1 MAEKWD
7 AWGPAEKPGVYPRQ
21 NFALAVVAG
30 TPLISLAFTSLRL
43 HAKRKSG
50 WGLDDLTITLA
61 TLLSIVI
68 IYPSWRYIKLWHSGI
83 HIWDINQRRLE
94 PPMDQSYKMLTWFN
108 VCNAF
113 ILPLVKASILFLLLK
128 VGGVIDNVR
137 KFVYGVFVV
146 NAISC
151 LVVAV
156 FFIFQC
162 PQRSGNKW
170 HDRTFGGLR
179 CSGRIIIGR
188 ICIFQVCINM
198 FTDLLIFPIPCYLTW
213 KLQKASLRNRLIVV
227 FLFSLSLAVT
237 GIGAAKIYYT
247 YRDRLY
253 VSASDDW
260 TYEIIFTI
268 NHWENCVAIV
278 VACVPSLRVLI
289 LRWLGKEEGQSYA
302 GSGGSPIRITGGN
315 GPSASVGQT
324 QKSARESFLAKL
336 RPPPKRRGLYD
347 TTIGDQTIDLESCVV
362 KPRFG
367 ETIMEDDHDG
377 ASCGSKTEINFY
389 RSASVS
395 TTDMSDDV
403 IEKPAPTTPKH

>member
-21 NFALAVVAG
+21 NFALAVVTG

-50 WGLDDLTITLA
+50 WGLDDLTISLA

-68 IYPSWRYIKLWHSGI
+68 IYPSWRYIKLWHVGI

-94 PPMDQSYKMLTWFN
+94 PPLDQSYKFLTWYN
-108 VCNAF
+108 VCNTF

-137 KFVYGVFVV
+137 
-146 NAISC
+146 N
-151 LVVAV
+151 
-156 FFIFQC
+156 
-162 PQRSGNKW
+162 
-170 HDRTFGGLR
+170 
-179 CSGRIIIGR
+179 
-188 ICIFQVCINM
+188 
-198 FTDLLIFPIPCYLTW
+198 
-213 KLQKASLRNRLIVV
+213 
-227 FLFSLSLAVT
+227 VT

-395 TTDMSDDV
+395 TTGMSDDV
-403 IEKPAPTTPKH
+403 IEKPAPTTPKY